1 MDTAFPAEVEKRL
14 AGRVVCAISRWTVS
28 VLGGIADSA
37 FENLARDSVEEPIL
51 CSATGTWV
59 VSASDAK
66 SFAASSCFTLSST
79 DDSNASA
86 LFLAASEGCG
96 SFAKAPVVKPN
107 PTSDG
112 LEVSAKKS
120 PRSIADGVSSFNSAA
135 SSVANKVE
143 ILALAATEGS
153 VTADPPAVRKAK
165 LPGTPDVGGPAATT
179 VAWVVTVV

>member
-1 MDTAFPAEVEKRL
+1 M
-14 AGRVVCAISRWTVS
+14 VS
-28 VLGGIADSA
+28 VFCGIGDSA
-37 FENLARDSVEEPIL
+37 VGDLARDSVREAIL
-51 CSATGTWV
+51 FSATGLNAAWV

-66 SFAASSCFTLSST
+66 SFAVSSCFTLSST

-112 LEVSAKKS
+112 LEVSVKKS
-120 PRSIADGVSSFNSAA
+120 PSSTADEVAVFGPAA
-135 SSVANKVE
+135 SSAANNDE

-153 VTADPPAVRKAK
+153 ATADPPAVRKAK